1 MFRVDNYIP
10 YRVYSYCG
18 IQITLRF
25 EGEDNTMNNQEVTS
39 FIENLKPW
47 QIDVSNQLRQ
57 RVHEVIP
64 EVEER
69 IQYKKPH
76 FLKNGHYAAVI
87 SPSKDAVAFMI
98 MNAVGL
104 EVPKGFEGPDE
115 RKWLKI
121 REGDSPD
128 YDLLAK
134 LLGQASQSL

>member
-1 MFRVDNYIP
+1 M
-10 YRVYSYCG
+10 
-18 IQITLRF
+18 
-25 EGEDNTMNNQEVTS
+25 NQEVTS
-39 FIENLKPW
+39 FIESLNQPW
-47 QIDVSNQLRQ
+47 QVEVSNRLREL
-57 RVHEVIP
+57 VHQTIP

-98 MNAVGL
+98 MNATGL
-104 EVPKGFEGPDE
+104 EVPKGFEGPPE

-128 YDLLAK
+128 YGLLNQ
-134 LLGQASQSL
+134 LLEKASSSL